1 MSFLKLMDEFIET
14 RNQCTQHLLG
24 HRSTSKMKAIYQE
37 LTDSI
42 GDEESFDVY
51 GKGVLIENFEKEIAS
66 ILGKERAVFL
76 PSGTMAQQIALR
88 IWCESK
94 NNFKVAF
101 HPTCHLEDSEHLG
114 YQFIHNIKRV
124 QFGFPEPTDLILDKR
139 VLTKKDFEALG
150 DIPAVILIEL
160 PYRRLGGELPSWKTL
175 IEIKDWATKNEVRM
189 HLDGARLWES
199 KPYYNKEYA
208 EICSLFDSVYVSF
221 YKGLGGLTG
230 SILAGP
236 ASFISTVK
244 VWQRRYGGNLYTLS
258 PYVLS
263 ARLSFHK
270 NLDKIPLFVSKAQE
284 VAKIFS
290 EHPKMRVHPNP
301 PHTNIFL
308 LYIDEDA
315 EVLNKKMLALM
326 KKYKASLFTPFGNSN
341 IPGFVSTEIHLFE
354 NALSFDLDLLRKM
367 IHELLD

>member
-1 MSFLKLMDEFIET
+1 MDEFIEV

-24 HRSTSKMKAIYQE
+24 HRSTGKMKAVFQE

-42 GDEESFDVY
+42 GENESFDVY
-51 GKGVLIENFEKEIAS
+51 GKGKLIENFEKEIATT
-66 ILGKERAVFL
+66 LGKEQAVFL

-94 NNFKVAF
+94 NKFKVAF
-101 HPTCHLEDSEHLG
+101 HPTCHLEFAEHLG
-114 YQFIHNIKRV
+114 YQYLHNIKRI
-124 QFGFPEPTDLILDKR
+124 QFGGPEFLGNRMLVR
-139 VLTKKDFEALG
+139 KDFEELG

-160 PYRRLGGELPSWKTL
+160 PYRPLGGELPDWETL
-175 IEIKDWATKNEVRM
+175 VEIKEWANQNNVIM

-199 KPYYNKEYA
+199 KPFYNKDYA

-230 SILAGP
+230 SVLAGP
-236 ASFISTVK
+236 ASFIATAK
-244 VWQRRYGGNLYTLS
+244 VWQRRYGGNLFTLS

-263 ARLSFHK
+263 ARLTFHK
-270 NLDKIPLFVSKAQE
+270 NLEKMPLFVSKAQE
-284 VAKIFS
+284 IAEIFS
-290 EHPKMRVHPNP
+290 DHPKMRVHPNP
-301 PHTNIFL
+301 PQTNFFL

-315 EVLNKKMLALM
+315 VVLNKKMLELM
-326 KKYKASLFTPFGNSN
+326 KKYKTSIFSPFSNSN
-341 IPGFVSTEIHLFE
+341 LPGFVRTEIHLFE
-354 NALSFDLDLLRKM
+354 NALSFDTELLKKM